1 MSAKGET
8 ITGATLDRIIWQ
20 RESSIIGRFSMPDDD
35 SFGFSDDFTALGNC
49 SGPEVGLSYTLRE
62 GVWKDNT
69 YKGKVTRQFHFGSAI
84 VERPRD
90 VMGINIFLQK
100 RFDGIGPAKA
110 RKITDEYGS
119 DTIDILR
126 DDPARA
132 GKDFPF
138 LAGGLAEK
146 ISSDLKAMADEEKVI
161 IELLQMFAG
170 IKGLPKNLPYRLFD
184 DHKADAPAWI
194 RADPYRLT
202 KFRGVG
208 FLLADQVA
216 MGPVK
221 IPVDSIL
228 RKKSATEYALREFQ
242 RSTGSVWILR
252 DDLSIKIMGLIGIN
266 ADAGISA
273 LIDDGDLVSEYDGWI
288 TFRKDHE
295 NEFLISDTIKNL
307 LANDMTDLDYELQR
321 LCKKFV
327 MHTACLG
334 IGCEACGFAGEVEFD
349 EELGDI

>member
-1 MSAKGET
+1 MSAAAKKT

-20 RESSIIGRFSMPDDD
+20 RESSIIGRFSKPVDAGLGLD
-35 SFGFSDDFTALGNC
+35 FTDDFTALGNC

-62 GVWKDNT
+62 GVWKDNS
-69 YKGKVTRQFHFGSAI
+69 YQGKITKQFHFESAI
-84 VERPRD
+84 VEKPRD
-90 VMGINIFLQK
+90 VMGICIFLQK
-100 RFDGIGPAKA
+100 RFEGIGPARA
-110 RKITDEYGS
+110 RQITDEYGS

-132 GKDFPF
+132 GKDFSF
-138 LAGGLAEK
+138 LVGIAEK
-146 ISSDLKAMADEEKVI
+146 ISSDLKAMEDEEKVI

-170 IKGLPKNLPYRLFD
+170 IKGLPKNLPYLLFD

-221 IPVDSIL
+221 IPPDSIL
-228 RKKSATEYALREFQ
+228 RKRAATEYALKEFQ
-242 RSTGSVWILR
+242 RSSGSVWILR

-273 LIDDGDLVSEYDGWI
+273 LIDDGVLVGEYDGWI

-307 LANDMTDLDYELQR
+307 LANDEPEKTEIKY
-321 LCKKFV
+321 V

-349 EELGDI
+349 DGMGDI

>member
-1 MSAKGET
+1 MSTAAKKT

-20 RESSIIGRFSMPDDD
+20 RESSIIGRFSKPE
-35 SFGFSDDFTALGNC
+35 SPWDDFTALGNC
-49 SGPEVGLSYTLRE
+49 SGAEVGLSYTLRE
-62 GVWKDNT
+62 GAWKDNS
-69 YKGKVTRQFHFGSAI
+69 YKGKITRQFHFESAI
-84 VERPRD
+84 VEKPRD
-90 VMGINIFLQK
+90 VMGICIFLQK
-100 RFDGIGPAKA
+100 RFDGIGPARA
-110 RKITDEYGS
+110 RQITDLYGS

-132 GKDFPF
+132 GKDFSF

-146 ISSDLKAMADEEKVI
+146 ISSDLKAMEDEEKVI

-170 IKGLPKNLPYRLFD
+170 IKGLPKNLPYLLFD

-221 IPVDSIL
+221 IPPDSIL
-228 RKKSATEYALREFQ
+228 RKRAATEYALREFQ
-242 RSTGSVWILR
+242 RSSGSVWILR
-252 DDLSIKIMGLIGIN
+252 DDLSIKVMGLIGIN

-273 LIDDGDLVSEYDGWI
+273 LIDDGVLVGEYDGWI

-295 NEFLISDTIKNL
+295 NEFIVSDTIKNL
-307 LANDMTDLDYELQR
+307 LANDTPEKPKIKY
-321 LCKKFV
+321 V
-327 MHTACLG
+327 IHTACLG
-334 IGCEACGFAGEVEFD
+334 VGCEACSFSGEVEFD
-349 EELGDI
+349 EGLGDI